1 MSRTM
6 IKVSCIAFNALSRSA
21 APLLKPCGR
30 SAAAAADDSAR
41 LRIEALGI
49 CMHAARARSAHAAS
63 GAALTG
69 GAGRAKLSTRCTSA
83 NVTRH
88 TSHVSRHTS
97 HVTRHTSHVCRC
109 AAACRATATRPRWHH
124 GGGLARAACRQPTRA
139 NRGRACHPPSA
150 GGPSVRI
157 RRGRHGRAGAS
168 QRCNHWRCNQ
178 RHDMT
183 PCCRWR
189 RAGEGGY

>member
-1 MSRTM
+1 MPRQ
-6 IKVSCIAFNALSRSA
+6 
-21 APLLKPCGR
+21 
-30 SAAAAADDSAR
+30 AR
-41 LRIEALGI
+41 PDV
-49 CMHAARARSAHAAS
+49 CVCPSMARARHERAQTHAALY
-63 GAALTG
+63 AE
-69 GAGRAKLSTRCTSA
+69 A
-83 NVTRH
+83 NVTMQSM
-88 TSHVSRHTS
+88 SHVTRHTS

-157 RRGRHGRAGAS
+157 RRGRHERAGAS